1 MAEESNNKPMARI
14 LGDYLPISRGAKR
27 LAMQKKREAKLKGE
41 EVKTIGEILL
51 ASGTITQED
60 LEIAIRKQRADRLGL
75 CPVFESLSRPE
86 LTALSSHFN
95 EISLPA
101 GKQFIMQG
109 ENDTT
114 LYVLV
119 SGRVQV
125 FATDEDGNEIHIA
138 HVDPVEPIGEM
149 GYFQGGN
156 RYASVRSID
165 PIEML
170 CASYSDLTHYFENVP
185 RVALA
190 FLEVVK
196 RRQEETE
203 RLLEIDK

>member
-1 MAEESNNKPMARI
+1 VAEESNNKPKVRI

-27 LAMQKKREAKLKGE
+27 VAMQKKRDAKLKGDL
-41 EVKTIGEILL
+41 VKMIGEILL
-51 ASGTITQED
+51 ESGTISEED

-86 LTALSSHFN
+86 LTALSNHFK

-101 GKQFIMQG
+101 GQQFIMQG
-109 ENDTT
+109 ENDPS
-114 LYVLV
+114 LYILV

-125 FATDEDGNEIHIA
+125 FATDEDGTETHIA
-138 HVDPVEPIGEM
+138 YVDPVEPIGEM
-149 GYFQGGN
+149 GYFQGGK
-156 RYASVRSID
+156 RYVSVRSID

-170 CASYSDLTHYFENVP
+170 CASYSDLTNYFENVP
-185 RVALA
+185 KVALA

-196 RRQEETE
+196 RRQEETA
-203 RLLEIDK
+203 RLLEENK

>member
-27 LAMQKKREAKLKGE
+27 VAMQKKREAKLKGGK
-41 EVKTIGEILL
+41 VKTIGEILL
-51 ASGTITQED
+51 ESGAISQDD

-125 FATDEDGNEIHIA
+125 FAAGDDGSEIHIA

-156 RYASVRSID
+156 RYASVRSVD

-203 RLLEIDK
+203 RLLEVEK